1 MNPLI
6 IGTNGAVSAIDPK
19 SGNVLWKTVL
29 TTGEF
34 LSSTSHSDVSV
45 LVQGDVIFAGGSGH
59 LFCLEAASG
68 RILWHNPLKGFGH
81 NDISLAMNGVSVQFL
96 TKVETSSNGTS
107 NA

>member
-1 MNPLI
+1 MTPLI
-6 IGTNGAVSAIDPK
+6 IGSNGAVAAIDPK
-19 SGNVLWKTVL
+19 SGNVLWKTML

-45 LVQGDVIFAGGSGH
+45 LVQGNMIYAGGSGH
-59 LFCLEAASG
+59 LFGLDAASG

-96 TKVETSSNGTS
+96 PKVESSSRGGS
-107 NA
+107 ND